1 MSATKSEL
9 FDGLSPEQIE
19 RVIALGSPATLPTG
33 SVLFNLG
40 DRADRIFV
48 IERGRVALT
57 LPIEVLEHSE
67 DVLLEERVPGQ
78 AVGWSAL
85 IPPHHFTLKGVAV
98 FETELLAFSRTALL
112 DHFAEYPAVGH
123 TVMRNVAATVGQRL
137 QVVQTM
143 WLREMQR
150 VVAARLGVP
159 SGLMGSAR

>member
-1 MSATKSEL
+1 MSDIKSEL
-9 FDGLSPEQIE
+9 FDGLSQQDTDL
-19 RVIALGSPATLPTG
+19 VMALGTRSILPSG

-40 DRADRIFV
+40 DRADRIFI

-57 LPIEVLEHSE
+57 LPIQVLDHSE

-85 IPPHHFTLKGVAV
+85 TPPHHFTLKGVAV
-98 FETELLAFSRTALL
+98 FETELLAFSRTALS
-112 DHFAEYPAVGH
+112 DHFAAHPAVGH
-123 TVMRNVAATVGQRL
+123 TIMRNVAATVGQRL

-150 VVAARLGVP
+150 VVATRLGTPLGVQ
-159 SGLMGSAR
+159 GTVR

>member
-1 MSATKSEL
+1 MNDTKSEL
-9 FDGLSPEQIE
+9 FDGLSGQDMDL
-19 RVIALGSPATLPTG
+19 VMALGVRAVVPSG

-57 LPIEVLEHSE
+57 LPIQVLDHSE

-98 FETELLAFSRTALL
+98 FETELLAFSRTALA
-112 DHFAEYPAVGH
+112 DHFAAHPAVGH
-123 TVMRNVAATVGQRL
+123 TIMRNVAATVGQRL

-150 VVAARLGVP
+150 VVATRLGTPLGVQ
-159 SGLMGSAR
+159 GTVR

>member
-1 MSATKSEL
+1 MVDAHGEL
-9 FDGLSPEQIE
+9 FEGLATSEVAAVMQ
-19 RVIALGSPATLPTG
+19 LGSRLTVPSG

-40 DRADRIFV
+40 DRADKIFL

-57 LPIEVLEHSE
+57 LPIQVLDHAE

-98 FETELLAFSRTALL
+98 FESELLAFPRTALL
-112 DHFAEYPAVGH
+112 ELFNACPAVGYVI
-123 TVMRNVAATVGQRL
+123 TRNVAATVGQRL
-137 QVVQTM
+137 QVVQAM

-150 VVAARLGVP
+150 VVATRLGVA
-159 SGLMGSAR
+159 SLAAGTLR